1 MKAMKSFF
9 AVTFLVVSTTLMAQT
24 NSTNNSASQAFDQTS
39 ELISSLNLSNDQAIA
54 ILDINQKYANL
65 EASKATNTNLSRR
78 ATKKLATAKTK
89 EIKSVLDANQK
100 EKYETLVATNKV
112 IAPQYT
118 PSVAINNASQTVIF
132 GSDAPYFPR
141 MMR

>member
-1 MKAMKSFF
+1 MKAMKSLI

-24 NSTNNSASQAFDQTS
+24 NSADNFASKAYEQTS
-39 ELISSLNLSNDQAIA
+39 ELISSLNLSSDQAID

-65 EASKATNTNLSRR
+65 ESNTNLSRR
-78 ATKKLATAKTK
+78 ATKKLAAAKAK
-89 EIKSVLDANQK
+89 EIKSVLNKNQK
-100 EKYETLVATNKV
+100 EKFEAMVATNKV

-118 PSVAINNASQTVIF
+118 PSVALNSASQTVLF

>member
-24 NSTNNSASQAFDQTS
+24 NSTDNSASQAFEQTS

-65 EASKATNTNLSRR
+65 EANTNLSKR
-78 ATKKLATAKTK
+78 ATKKLAAAKAK

-100 EKYETLVATNKV
+100 VKYEALVATNKV

-118 PSVAINNASQTVIF
+118 PSVALNNASQTVVF
-132 GSDAPYFPR
+132 SASAPLFLGSIR
-141 MMR
+141 